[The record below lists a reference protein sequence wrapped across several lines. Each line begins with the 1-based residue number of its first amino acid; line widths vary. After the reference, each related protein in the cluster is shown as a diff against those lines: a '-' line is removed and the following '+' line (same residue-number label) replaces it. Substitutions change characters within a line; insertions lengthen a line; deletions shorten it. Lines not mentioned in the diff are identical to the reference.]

1 MLEIT
6 GVKFKCGNFSSQI
19 WDDSRH
25 RRFLIFYR
33 KMWVL
38 NKSVVQRRERWAEN
52 QGLCG
57 PKWVLH
63 SVKFLRTS
71 LGTALTG
78 PIPAPVSRCQWTEWS
93 FENLTQILSLLCS
106 LPNGFFF
113 FFFWMASYLFSLFP
127 SHCRHTELPLS
138 MKHPNHPLTCKLF
151 QEVYNCMILE
161 SACNAGDPGLIPESG
176 RYLGEGNGN
185 PLQYSGLEN
194 PMDGRVWWA
203 AVHGVTQS
211 WARLSDW
218 SPHRKLY
225 WPGRDFSVVSAV
237 RSRQVPQLE
246 VVL

>member
-78 PIPAPVSRCQWTEWS
+78 PIPAPVSQCQWTV
-93 FENLTQILSLLCS
+93 ILREPNSDPVASLFPPQWL
-106 LPNGFFF
+106 FFF
-113 FFFWMASYLFSLFP
+113 FSEWLLISSPSSPVTADTLS
-127 SHCRHTELPLS
+127 SHCLWNTPTTLPHVS
-138 MKHPNHPLTCKLF
+138 FFRKST
-151 QEVYNCMILE
+151 I
-161 SACNAGDPGLIPESG
+161 
-176 RYLGEGNGN
+176 
-185 PLQYSGLEN
+185 
-194 PMDGRVWWA
+194 VW
-203 AVHGVTQS
+203 
-211 WARLSDW
+211 
-218 SPHRKLY
+218 
-225 WPGRDFSVVSAV
+225 F
-237 RSRQVPQLE
+237 
-246 VVL
+246 

>member
-113 FFFWMASYLFSLFP
+113 FFLNGFLSLLPLPQSLQTHWAPTVYETPQPP
-127 SHCRHTELPLS
+127 SHL
-138 MKHPNHPLTCKLF
+138 
-151 QEVYNCMILE
+151 
-161 SACNAGDPGLIPESG
+161 
-176 RYLGEGNGN
+176 
-185 PLQYSGLEN
+185 
-194 PMDGRVWWA
+194 
-203 AVHGVTQS
+203 
-211 WARLSDW
+211 
-218 SPHRKLY
+218 
-225 WPGRDFSVVSAV
+225 
-237 RSRQVPQLE
+237 
-246 VVL
+246 